1 MSTEGAFA
9 DTHRLVSGLNLHT
22 VCQSARCPNIH
33 ECWGRGTATVM
44 ILGEVCTRACRFC
57 AVKSGRPGEIDEG
70 EPERVAQAALAMNLR
85 HIVVTCVTRDDL
97 PDGGAAVFA
106 DTIRGLRAV
115 LPDLDIEVLTSDFGG
130 SPEALETVL
139 GAAPDVFSHN
149 LETVRRLQ
157 PVIRP
162 QSSYG
167 RSLGVLK
174 QAASRRPRQVVK
186 SAVMVGLGETE
197 AEVVETM
204 TDLREVGC
212 DLLAIGQYLQPT
224 RRHAHVERYI
234 EPGEFDRYAERAR
247 ELGFAGV
254 ASGPMVRSSYR
265 ADELLAAARG
275 KTAVTGAPNPAAADR
290 GRSALP
296 GVGQAR

>member
-1 MSTEGAFA
+1 MNTEGSFA
-9 DTHRLVSGLNLHT
+9 DTHRLVSGLDLHT
-22 VCQSARCPNIH
+22 VCQSARCPNMH

-57 AVKSGRPGEIDEG
+57 AVMSGRPGTVDPE
-70 EPERVAQAALAMNLR
+70 EPGRVAKAAQAMNLR

-97 PDGGAAVFA
+97 PDGGASVFA
-106 DTIRGLRAV
+106 DTILALRTAM
-115 LPDLDIEVLTSDFGG
+115 PDLDIEVLTSDFAG

-139 GAAPDVFSHN
+139 AAGPDVFSHN

-157 PVIRP
+157 PIVRS

-174 QAASRRPRQVVK
+174 QAASRTPRQVVK
-186 SAVMVGLGETE
+186 SAIMVGLGETE
-197 AEVVETM
+197 DEIMETM
-204 TDLREVGC
+204 QDLREVRC
-212 DLLAIGQYLQPT
+212 DLLAIGQYLRPT
-224 RRHAHVERYI
+224 RRHARVERYL
-234 EPGEFDRYAERAR
+234 EPGEFDRYAARAK

-265 ADELLAAARG
+265 ADELLEAARG
-275 KTAVTGAPNPAAADR
+275 RMAAAGTRDPDTADR
-290 GRSALP
+290 GSA
-296 GVGQAR
+296 G